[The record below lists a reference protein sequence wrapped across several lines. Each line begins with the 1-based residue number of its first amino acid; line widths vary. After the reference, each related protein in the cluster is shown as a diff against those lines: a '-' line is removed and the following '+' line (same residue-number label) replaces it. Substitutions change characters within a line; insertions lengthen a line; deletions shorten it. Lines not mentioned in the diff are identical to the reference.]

1 MIYHI
6 FNTMKKILFILLT
19 ALVSIN
25 AYSANSQGNEYNDN
39 QSEISNWPQCRASL
53 SNSYASLHKEVIGGG
68 YRTGNIRVI
77 INCPQ
82 EEDKYFIVYMYDGD
96 TLLGSK
102 SVKVPAGKTESDDF
116 DFLLYLREG
125 ETVPNRVTLKVGN

>member
-53 SNSYASLHKEVIGGG
+53 SKSHVQVRKNVDHYITELS
-68 YRTGNIRVI
+68 TVI

-82 EEDKYFIVYMYDGD
+82 EEDKYFMVYAYNGR
-96 TLLGSK
+96 TLLGSER
-102 SVKVPAGKTESDDF
+102 VEVLAGYTESGSF
-116 DFLLYLREG
+116 AIRFSLG
-125 ETVPNRVTLKVGN
+125 EDEPVPSTVTLKVGN

>member
-53 SNSYASLHKEVIGGG
+53 SLSHVRVYEKSNHKYYTE
-68 YRTGNIRVI
+68 YSTVI

-82 EEDKYFIVYMYDGD
+82 EEDKYFMVYAYNGR
-96 TLLGSK
+96 TLLGSI
-102 SVKVPAGKTESDDF
+102 SVKVPAGKTESDSF
-116 DFLLYLREG
+116 SISFSLG
-125 ETVPNRVTLKVGN
+125 EDEPVPSTVTLKVGN

>member
-19 ALVSIN
+19 AMVSIN

-53 SNSYASLHKEVIGGG
+53 SKSHVQVYEGRDPYSYYTEYS
-68 YRTGNIRVI
+68 TVI

-82 EEDKYFIVYMYDGD
+82 EEDKYFMVYAYDGD

-102 SVKVPAGKTESDDF
+102 SVKVFAGYTESDTFRIFFSLGKD
-116 DFLLYLREG
+116 EP
-125 ETVPNRVTLKVGN
+125 VPSTVTLKVGN

>member
-53 SNSYASLHKEVIGGG
+53 SLSHVRVWKNGPRYETEPSS
-68 YRTGNIRVI
+68 VI

-82 EEDKYFIVYMYDGD
+82 EEDKYFMVYMYDGD
-96 TLLGSK
+96 TLLGSQ
-102 SVKVPAGKTESDDF
+102 SVKVTAGQTESGDF
-116 DFLLYLREG
+116 KFLLYLRED
-125 ETVPNRVTLKVGN
+125 EPAPRRVTLKVGN

>member
-6 FNTMKKILFILLT
+6 FNTMKKILFIMLT

-39 QSEISNWPQCRASL
+39 QSEISNRPQCRASL
-53 SNSYASLHKEVIGGG
+53 SESHVEV
-68 YRTGNIRVI
+68 YERYDNTYLTGPSSVI

-82 EEDKYFIVYMYDGD
+82 EEDKYFMVYAYNGR

-102 SVKVPAGKTESDDF
+102 SVRVPAGLTES
-116 DFLLYLREG
+116 LYFQIHFSLGKDEP
-125 ETVPNRVTLKVGN
+125 VPSRVTLKVGN